1 VKHKLIIGL
10 IVITLAT
17 ACRSVKTSVS
27 RSSESHV
34 SSMVDSSSRR
44 ETFEVDTVRIRIDT
58 VTLFVPYETLIRDT
72 VIMDPAPM
80 VERSGRASVS
90 VYRMPTGIRVTARCD
105 SLELLLINKTVEIL
119 NLRKSI
125 SELKQQA
132 SQTEKAK
139 VTRSLLPLWSII
151 IIIVSIAL
159 TVLLTSKKIKKFI
172 LP

>member
-1 VKHKLIIGL
+1 M
-10 IVITLAT
+10 ITLAT

-80 VERSGRASVS
+80 VLRSGRASVS
-90 VYRMPTGIRVTARCD
+90 LYRMPTGIRVTAQCD
-105 SLELLLINKTVEIL
+105 SLELLLIHKTVEIL
-119 NLRKSI
+119 ILRKALN
-125 SELKQQA
+125 ELRHQ
-132 SQTEKAK
+132 SHQTEKAK
-139 VTRSLLPLWSII
+139 VTRSLLPLWAII
-151 IIIVSIAL
+151 IISVSIVFTSYL
-159 TVLLTSKKIKKFI
+159 ISKKIKKSI